1 MNDLNI
7 QLFNLENKLEQY
19 LDNINEYSELAR
31 DFILGKDIEL
41 DKIELLDNLESVPV
55 IINNIE
61 SILEKI
67 ENIYKSNK

>member
-1 MNDLNI
+1 MNGLNM

-31 DFILGKDIEL
+31 DFILGEDIEL

-55 IINNIE
+55 IINNIK
-61 SILEKI
+61 SILGKI
-67 ENIYKSNK
+67 YINKINS